1 MFGKIR
7 NHIMNI
13 PGWKTG
19 RKLVVIESDDW
30 GSIRMP
36 DTATYNALKRQGIRV
51 DEDLFCKYD
60 TLASETDLN
69 ELFNVLSSV
78 KDKFNRPAV
87 ITANAVVANPDFDKI
102 KAADFEKYEYETIDK
117 TIQRH
122 YSESVWQLWKDGITQ
137 NVFHPQFHGRE
148 HLNVKKW
155 LEALRNNEFAT
166 KLAFEYRT
174 FGLTSATSPT
184 IKTHYMGAFNSN
196 TPDDLMFYD
205 NVITEGLTHF
215 ERLFGYRS
223 KSFIATT
230 YTWSPLI
237 EPILQRNGVEYLQG
251 LVHQRIPLD
260 NGLKFGYKKGNFQGK
275 TNSLGQI
282 YLMRN
287 SFFEPTH
294 YRDKFDVVDDCLSR
308 IEIAFRCHKAAVI
321 GAHRLNFIG
330 TLNENNRT
338 VNLQLLEKLLKAI
351 VKKWPDVEFV
361 SSDELGEIISKSQK
375 CYDYKP

>member
-1 MFGKIR
+1 
-7 NHIMNI
+7 MNI

-60 TLASETDLN
+60 TLASEADLN
-69 ELFNVLSSV
+69 ELFEVLSSV
-78 KDKFNRPAV
+78 KDKFNKPAV

-102 KAADFEKYEYETIDK
+102 KENNFEKYEYETIDV
-117 TIQRH
+117 TIQTQ
-122 YSESVWQLWKDGITQ
+122 YSSAVWQLWKEGIS
-137 NVFHPQFHGRE
+137 NNLYHPQFHGRE

-174 FGLTSATSPT
+174 FGLTSATSSS

-196 TPDDLMFYD
+196 MEDDILFYD
-205 NVITEGLTHF
+205 QVITEGLSYF
-215 ERLFGYRS
+215 ERLFGYSS

-237 EPILQRNGVEYLQG
+237 EPILQKNGIRYLQG
-251 LVHQRIPLD
+251 LLTQHIPLD
-260 NGLKFGYKKGNFQGK
+260 DGSKFGFKKGNFQGK
-275 TNSLGQI
+275 TNHLGQI

-287 SFFEPTH
+287 CFFEPTH
-294 YRDKFDVVDDCLSR
+294 FRDKFDVVDDCLNR
-308 IEIAFRCHKAAVI
+308 IDIAFRCHKAAVI

-338 VNLQLLEKLLKAI
+338 VNLQLLRKLLKEI
-351 VKKWPDVEFV
+351 VRKWPDVEFV
-361 SSDELGEIISKSQK
+361 SSDELGDIISKSK
-375 CYDYKP
+375 KYND